1 MKKKIIKNI
10 FFLFFTFLFFA
21 PKIFAQVGIKASP
34 LRIEEVVQPG
44 QTITKLIKITN
55 VADFPQKFFAY
66 VMDFKA
72 MGESGQALL
81 IPPGTEEG
89 PYLSSWIEVFKD
101 GIDFLPGEEKQIS
114 VTFKVPP
121 DIGPG
126 GYYGAIVFGP
136 QPPKIDPKEGVALTL
151 TNQVGVLAL
160 FHVLGGAIEEARIR
174 EFSTDKEIYS
184 TPFNVNFLTRI
195 ENLGNV
201 HIKPVGVIEIKNF
214 FGKTV
219 GSLAVNP
226 TGANI
231 LPKSIRRF
239 ENSWKG
245 ELAFGRYSA
254 SLLINFGLSAAEGG
268 SGVKNLSA
276 KTYFWI
282 VPWKIVIPSIFI
294 IIFLFT
300 LFYVAVKIYKDKAIK
315 EALREAGL
323 TRIRYIKKYE
333 GPSPTIYL
341 FLLVLIVLILIFLIG
356 FLIFIILF

>member
-1 MKKKIIKNI
+1 MKIKKFFFLSLFFI
-10 FFLFFTFLFFA
+10 FFSA
-21 PKIFAQVGIKASP
+21 KVFAQVGIKASP

-72 MGESGQALL
+72 SGESGQAFLM
-81 IPPGTEEG
+81 PAGSEEG
-89 PYLSSWIEVFKD
+89 PYLSSWIEVFQE
-101 GIDFLPGEEKQIS
+101 GIDFAPGEEKQIS

-174 EFSTDKEIYS
+174 EFSTDKEVYN
-184 TPFNVNFLTRI
+184 TPFNVNFLVRI

-201 HIKPVGVIEIKNF
+201 HIKPIGVIEIKNF
-214 FGKTV
+214 FGKV
-219 GSLAVNP
+219 VNSLPVNQV
-226 TGANI
+226 GANV
-231 LPKSIRRF
+231 LPKTIRRF

-245 ELAFGRYSA
+245 ELAFGRYTA
-254 SLLINFGLSAAEGG
+254 SLLINFGLSTAEGG

-282 VPWKIVIPSIFI
+282 VPWKIVIPSFFI
-294 IIFLFT
+294 LLFLFA
-300 LFYVAVKIYKDKAIK
+300 LFYLSIKIYKDKAIRK
-315 EALREAGL
+315 ALQEAGL
-323 TRIRYIKKYE
+323 TRVRYIKKYE
-333 GPSPTIYL
+333 GPSPTVYL

-356 FLIFIILF
+356 ALVFLVLF